1 MRVLVIDDE
10 PLVRRSLS
18 RALKAKG
25 HLVLEAADGIEGESV
40 WRQERP
46 DVVFVDVLMPGLTGP
61 QLLKKMEGHQSRIIL
76 MSAYSGE
83 HNIETAESAGADLF
97 INKPFE
103 DIFSIVA
110 MAETLIEEMPL

>member
-1 MRVLVIDDE
+1 MKVLVIDDE

-25 HLVLEAADGIEGESV
+25 HLVFEAEDGIAGESA
-40 WRQERP
+40 WKQQSPE
-46 DVVFVDVLMPGLTGP
+46 VVFLDVLMPGLTGP
-61 QLLKKMEGHQSRIIL
+61 QLLQKMKGHQSKVVL

-97 INKPFE
+97 VNKPFE
-103 DIFSIVA
+103 DIFSIVN
-110 MAETLIEEMPL
+110 MAETLLEKTTS